1 MPNGKIT
8 RWNNDGYVYI
18 GNSLSQL
25 IKIANYSDF
34 QEVKISVSNG
44 KSAIASAITDKGVST
59 AYDATFQTMSDNIR
73 SISTIS
79 NLYMES
85 NNLKYLTYN
94 TSYNIQSWNT
104 IWVLYSADWRDNFK
118 IVSVI
123 VGDNAN
129 NKYFIIYCHLDTY
142 TTTVE
147 RCYIRKVNPEN
158 DTVELASGNATFSNY
173 MYMSKGSDAYVF
185 VA

>member
-1 MPNGKIT
+1 MYNKSNSNLERLPNGKIT

-129 NKYFIIYCHLDTY
+129 NNYFIIIH
-142 TTTVE
+142 E
-147 RCYIRKVNPEN
+147 KFIKV
-158 DTVELASGNATFSNY
+158 
-173 MYMSKGSDAYVF
+173 
-185 VA
+185 